1 MATMYIVK
9 KNIESAGEMG
19 PLASSQ
25 VRELV
30 QSGELTA
37 GDFIRNVNSQNW
49 VRIDS
54 VPQLASELSKPKSS
68 PKNKDV
74 DLEHPQQ
81 VQLNP
86 DQAKGAKSGLLQAG
100 SSPILT
106 HAETLKT
113 SVAEDGVL
121 PPSIGF
127 FTHRKKTI
135 LGVAMVV
142 VFCITWWLVAGEAMQ
157 AVEQAEQAKHA
168 IQSETLRSY
177 EMALQAA
184 LQAKDAEQ
192 AEQASQQAAQ
202 ASNQAKQ
209 QAYQQAKQQ
218 VIQLATQQASQ
229 LAQQEEQKVI
239 EAAQA
244 SNLAKRASD
253 QAFKAMQPAYEQA
266 AQREYGEAYRAW
278 EQAEQKYKQVEQAYQ
293 QAKPTVEQA
302 LAAALRKEPTEQAYK
317 QETQASNQAAGAY
330 FRATQASKQAAQA
343 SKQSGQEYML
353 AQQAAKQADQL
364 CITYGEHFRTQASW
378 GIGAGLLADVLI
390 LVSALVWQKITFKP

>member
-142 VFCITWWLVAGEAMQ
+142 VFCITWWLVAGEAWQ
-157 AVEQAEQAKHA
+157 AVEPAKQAHQQAWQAYEQAPKAVDQEVKAVEQAQKERYQAVQAYQQAQQSFHQAHPARGGVVQLNQAVHQAGQVVEQAEQAA
-168 IQSETLRSY
+168 QQAEQ
-177 EMALQAA
+177 ALEQARQAHRQALEAA
-184 LQAKDAEQ
+184 LQAREAARQ
-192 AEQASQQAAQ
+192 AEQAS
-202 ASNQAKQ
+202 
-209 QAYQQAKQQ
+209 
-218 VIQLATQQASQ
+218 I
-229 LAQQEEQKVI
+229 
-239 EAAQA
+239 
-244 SNLAKRASD
+244 
-253 QAFKAMQPAYEQA
+253 M
-266 AQREYGEAYRAW
+266 
-278 EQAEQKYKQVEQAYQ
+278 
-293 QAKPTVEQA
+293 
-302 LAAALRKEPTEQAYK
+302 
-317 QETQASNQAAGAY
+317 
-330 FRATQASKQAAQA
+330 
-343 SKQSGQEYML
+343 
-353 AQQAAKQADQL
+353 ADA
-364 CITYGEHFRTQASW
+364 HWRTQRPW
-378 GIGAGLLADVLI
+378 GIGTGLLADVLL
-390 LVSALVWQKITFKP
+390 LVGALAWSKLTAKA

>member
-1 MATMYIVK
+1 
-9 KNIESAGEMG
+9 MG
-19 PLASSQ
+19 PLAGSQ

-127 FTHRKKTI
+127 FTHRKKTR
-135 LGVAMVV
+135 LGVVV
-142 VFCITWWLVAGEAMQ
+142 ALVFCSAWWSVAGEAWQ
-157 AVEQAEQAKHA
+157 ARWQAKQEFEQFKQEYEQAKPEGPARQQAAQQAQIAVQQAADRIHEVANQDSQFARENNLPKKLKQNYESSEYQQAEQA
-168 IQSETLRSY
+168 
-177 EMALQAA
+177 
-184 LQAKDAEQ
+184 
-192 AEQASQQAAQ
+192 
-202 ASNQAKQ
+202 
-209 QAYQQAKQQ
+209 
-218 VIQLATQQASQ
+218 
-229 LAQQEEQKVI
+229 
-239 EAAQA
+239 
-244 SNLAKRASD
+244 
-253 QAFKAMQPAYEQA
+253 F
-266 AQREYGEAYRAW
+266 
-278 EQAEQKYKQVEQAYQ
+278 
-293 QAKPTVEQA
+293 
-302 LAAALRKEPTEQAYK
+302 
-317 QETQASNQAAGAY
+317 
-330 FRATQASKQAAQA
+330 KQAQEARDIA
-343 SKQSGQEYML
+343 NVEWGIVGGGPKYLERLEATITEANSKFLQ
-353 AQQAAKQADQL
+353 
-364 CITYGEHFRTQASW
+364 QASW
-378 GIGAGLLADVLI
+378 GIGAGLLADL
-390 LVSALVWQKITFKP
+390 LVMALALAFIQIWLKLTAKA